1 MTEVFGPGWGNY
13 AIRGIIETSL
23 PEPVSLVPETPGW
36 WLLLGLIV
44 GSVAWGAWVRWQRF
58 LRNAYRREAQAAL
71 ASVEARVKGGDKDC
85 LRELAP
91 LLRATALA
99 AVDSSNRDSIAALRG
114 KDWEE
119 MLHQLAPRL
128 APLPVATL
136 NALAYGPLSHTPDK
150 IDGLFE
156 QLREWITVHERA
168 NESANKGAHD

>member
-36 WLLLGLIV
+36 WLLLGVIIA
-44 GSVAWGAWVRWQRF
+44 SAAYGAWVRRQRY

-71 ASVEARVKGGDKDC
+71 NSLEARVEEGDKSC

-114 KDWEE
+114 KEWEE

-136 NALAYGPLSHTPDK
+136 NALAYGPLPQTPDK
-150 IDGLFE
+150 VDGLFE
-156 QLREWITVHERA
+156 QLREWIAVHESA
-168 NESANKGAHD
+168 NESAND